1 MTDLTCLFIINCKEH
16 AKIWGDSMIE
26 VKLFG
31 QPEVR
36 YKDET
41 ISFPFKKAEGL
52 FYYIC
57 IKKRISRSRALDLFW
72 GEMPEQMARKSLR
85 NAVYIIKK
93 VFDIE
98 IIQSPSRD
106 FLELNENIP
115 IMIDYHSFER
125 LDFGEIDCFMA
136 EFLENFYVKDA
147 IAFEDW
153 VYNMRHQ
160 IKEQLIEKLLI
171 RIHHFI
177 ASNQYV
183 HAERECKKLI
193 SLDEFNEE
201 AYRLQMTIFRAQG
214 EHGKCIETFSCLS
227 RILDAE
233 LSLKPDKQTRV
244 LFDEIMKER
253 SKKNE
258 VKTAE
263 NIIFFGRVQE
273 LQHINDTYLQ
283 FIKGK
288 PYESIIVEGEMGI
301 GKSSL
306 IQSFIDT
313 TDMSSLCLM
322 KVSEKCH
329 EANGPL
335 APWYDLLRGL
345 KQWLID
351 QKIVINDIDRI
362 AIASMFPMFS
372 DQNHGIDFSTQLKRF
387 DLANIRVVSRAI
399 ANLVLE
405 ITAHKKIVMI
415 LEDINNYDVL
425 SLSIIRE
432 ILYRDQ
438 NKKILFLLTMNYLY
452 SKELDLFLTDLRR
465 QNYLN
470 QISLKRF
477 TQNEVEAFIEVYRNF
492 RVVDKEITTMIY
504 QESEGNPLFMT
515 ELIKAYQ
522 QCPKNQEMPSKMKD
536 IFKLKY
542 LNLSEEAQKI
552 VDIASAFKDHFKFD
566 ALLKISGKDDFDL
579 MAIVEEIIQKDIF
592 VERCCSLPNESEQ
605 FEFAHHKLKDY
616 LYDSLYKA
624 KQKLIHKK
632 IAAYFEQEIIQEYDQ
647 IIFHSQMAGDRFNY
661 LKYKIKWIFD
671 YLEMMHEMFPIV
683 KNGEINSNIVNQ
695 KNLKES
701 LKRELEEIN
710 TLYHDLQSSGQYI
723 GVELEIYYLNL
734 MSRFYIITG
743 KGDLGLSLTE
753 KMIQLAME
761 SLNTEYMLKGYKL
774 MVFHY
779 INTKQVE
786 KMLEIITKAIHLAH
800 HNEMKAELGVF
811 IRLKGYSYILRGD
824 YQRGENFLKGAVN
837 LFERLKERPRY
848 ILNIMACYYYLGE
861 SQRLQKCYTNAI
873 LHYEKAVTLAETY
886 GYIDRLTLFYSS
898 LGQVYYESDD
908 LVSANEYFSKAI
920 GLYEEFDF
928 QWGRALT
935 WGYMSMLSLKQNEY
949 ERAKFCLEKA
959 DYFQNYLNSHYE
971 DEKLNAIR
979 NQILQQND

>member
-1 MTDLTCLFIINCKEH
+1 M
-16 AKIWGDSMIE
+16 WGRSMLD

-36 YKDET
+36 FNREV

-52 FYYIC
+52 FYYLC
-57 IKKRISRSRALDLFW
+57 VKRRISRNRALDLFW

-93 VFDIE
+93 VFDAE

-106 FLELNENIP
+106 FLELNEEMP
-115 IMIDYHSFER
+115 IIVDYQSFER
-125 LDFGEIDCFMA
+125 LSFGEIDCFMA

-153 VYNMRHQ
+153 IYSMRHQ
-160 IKEQLIEKLLI
+160 IKEQLIDKLLL
-171 RIHHFI
+171 RIHHNI
-177 ASNQYV
+177 SSNQYTQ
-183 HAERECKKLI
+183 AERDCKKLI
-193 SLDEFNEE
+193 ILDEFNEE
-201 AYRLQMTIFRAQG
+201 AYRLQMTIYRAQG

-233 LSLKPDKQTRV
+233 LSLKPDKQTRS

-253 SKKNE
+253 SKKSE

-263 NIIFFGRVQE
+263 HIIFFGRAKE
-273 LQHINDTYLQ
+273 LQHLNDAYAL

-313 TDMSSLCLM
+313 TDMSELCLI
-322 KVSEKCH
+322 KGTEKCY
-329 EANGPL
+329 ETNGPL

-345 KQWLID
+345 KQWLAD
-351 QKIVINDIDRI
+351 HKIAINDIDRI

-372 DQNHGIDFSTQLKRF
+372 DLNPGTDFSTQLKRF
-387 DLANIRVVSRAI
+387 DLSNIRVVSRAI
-399 ANLVLE
+399 ANLILE
-405 ITAHKKIVMI
+405 ITVHKKIVII

-432 ILYRDQ
+432 ILYRDRNQ
-438 NKKILFLLTMNYLY
+438 NIFFLLTMNYMY
-452 SKELDLFLTDLRR
+452 SKELDMFLTDLRR

-477 TQNEVEAFIEVYRNF
+477 TQKEVEAFIDIYKNF
-492 RVVDKEITTMIY
+492 REVDKEISTLIY

-515 ELIKAYQ
+515 ELIKTYQ
-522 QCPKNQEMPSKMKD
+522 QQSKKQGMPSKMKD

-542 LNLSEEAQKI
+542 LNLSEDAQKI
-552 VDIASAFKDHFKFD
+552 VDIASVFKDHFKFD

-579 MAIVEEIIQKDIF
+579 MSLVEEIIQKANF
-592 VERCCSLPNESEQ
+592 VERCSSLPNESDK
-605 FEFAHHKLKDY
+605 FDFVHHKLKDY
-616 LYDSLYKA
+616 LYASLYKA

-632 IAAYFEQEIIQEYDQ
+632 IAAYFEQELVQEYDQ
-647 IIFHSQMAGDRFNY
+647 IIYHSQMAGDRVNY

-683 KNGEINSNIVNQ
+683 KNGEINSNIINQ
-695 KNLKES
+695 KNLKEN
-701 LKRELEEIN
+701 LKKELEEIN
-710 TLYHDLQSSGQYI
+710 ALYHELQASGQNL
-723 GVELEIYYLNL
+723 GTELEIYYLNL

-761 SLNTEYMLKGYKL
+761 ALNTEYMLKGYKL

-779 INTKQVE
+779 INTRQVD
-786 KMLEIITKAIHLAH
+786 KMLEIITKAIHIAH
-800 HNEMKAELGVF
+800 QKGMKAELGVF
-811 IRLKGYSYILRGD
+811 IRLKGYSYILKGD
-824 YQRGENFLKGAVN
+824 YQRGENFLKGAIN

-848 ILNIMACYYYLGE
+848 ILNIMASYYYLGE
-861 SQRLQKCYTNAI
+861 SQRYQKYYGQAI
-873 LHYEKAVTLAETY
+873 IYYEKAVTLAETY

-898 LGQVYYESDD
+898 LGPVYYERGD
-908 LVSANEYFSKAI
+908 LDSAGGYFKKEI
-920 GLYEEFDF
+920 D
-928 QWGRALT
+928 
-935 WGYMSMLSLKQNEY
+935 
-949 ERAKFCLEKA
+949 
-959 DYFQNYLNSHYE
+959 
-971 DEKLNAIR
+971 I
-979 NQILQQND
+979 